1 VEGEHENPIRRI
13 LVALDASP
21 SSLIALNAAADLA
34 VALGIELNGL
44 FVEDVNLL
52 RVADLPFARALG
64 TFSGKPQPLER
75 RRLERELR
83 MEASRARNAL
93 EAVAKREV
101 LRWSFQ
107 VARGMVTPEILA
119 AVSDASLIVLGRAG
133 WSGSHLGSTAR
144 AVAVSAPSSTLIVGR
159 EASPGS
165 TIIVLYDG
173 SPVSE
178 RALALAAGLARRRQI
193 TVLIPTDASQ
203 DTRALVDE
211 AKQRLVDRGI
221 SANYV
226 EYHSDDLGALV
237 QVVNREDTGLLFL
250 PGDSSATQDVALAAL
265 VAEVGCAILLVR

>member
-1 VEGEHENPIRRI
+1 VEGEREIPIRRV

-34 VALGIELNGL
+34 VALGIELSGL

-52 RVADLPFARALG
+52 RIADLPFARALG
-64 TFSGKPQPLER
+64 TFSGRPQPLER

-93 EAVAKREV
+93 AAVAEREL

-133 WSGSHLGSTAR
+133 WSGSYLGSTAR

-159 EASPGS
+159 EAGPSS
-165 TIIVLYDG
+165 TIIVRYDG

-178 RALALAAGLARRRQI
+178 WALALAASLARKRQI

-203 DTRALVDE
+203 DTRALVDG

-221 SANYV
+221 SANYL
-226 EYHSDDLGALV
+226 EYHADDMSALV
-237 QVVNREDTGLLFL
+237 QVVNREDAGLLLL
-250 PGDSSATQDVALAAL
+250 PGDSSATQDVALVAL
-265 VAEVGCAILLVR
+265 VEEIGCAILLVR